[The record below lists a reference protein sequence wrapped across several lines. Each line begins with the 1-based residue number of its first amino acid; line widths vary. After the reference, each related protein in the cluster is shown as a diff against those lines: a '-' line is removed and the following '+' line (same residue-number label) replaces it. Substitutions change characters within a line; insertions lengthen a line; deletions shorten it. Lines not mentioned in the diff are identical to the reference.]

1 MLGKELRDL
10 SGLESGIS
18 GTRLRGMGLLET
30 ETDFEEEKMRTRV
43 TGKFQPVSGMFSALS
58 GRSFSGYEIHMG
70 RTRYL
75 EKGRALAQLEEHQ
88 LNKTEGSSEG
98 RLDGCVS
105 GNVFGT
111 YVHGI
116 FDEPGIAET
125 VAEAL
130 FKRKGLELSSAETFD
145 YRAYREEQFD
155 LLASELRKSLDMEM
169 IYRILE
175 EGIPQQEG

>member
-1 MLGKELRDL
+1 M
-10 SGLESGIS
+10 
-18 GTRLRGMGLLET
+18 
-30 ETDFEEEKMRTRV
+30 
-43 TGKFQPVSGMFSALS
+43 
-58 GRSFSGYEIHMG
+58 
-70 RTRYL
+70 
-75 EKGRALAQLEEHQ
+75 
-88 LNKTEGSSEG
+88 
-98 RLDGCVS
+98 
-105 GNVFGT
+105 
-111 YVHGI
+111 HGI